1 MWKLL
6 TGRDAVISN
15 YPGTTVEPVR
25 GYYRNANVSVELID
39 TPGIYSMDNTQG
51 PEQLTC
57 RILLEKTVDAIVNV
71 VDAADLARQLTL
83 TLELQTLGLPMVVVL
98 NQIDRAREQGNYID
112 DQELARWLGIPV
124 ISLSALTGEG
134 INELRKWLETG
145 GQDQKNS
152 RKWMQDS
159 ACDGICS
166 MCLKGDLC
174 GECPEQ
180 GIVSRVAKARNL
192 ADKVTRRQGSVTKHE
207 LAGLEAALDHPLLGP
222 LLLFLLTVVFL
233 QALIVTAGTAEH
245 LIDSLFVP
253 VQAWMS
259 TWIRTVI
266 SDPFWSRVLA
276 QGIPEGLLVPFA
288 LVMPAMLVVSALMS
302 VIEDTGLLPRYALA
316 LEKLGGLMGVS
327 GEAFIPLS
335 LGFGCRTPAVVATRL
350 LNSQSQRFIIVAL
363 LSIVIPCASTTGIL
377 VSVISAFHASG
388 FTVVLAMLAAFIGL
402 GWLLRALYG
411 EKEEILYELPP
422 LRIPRW
428 GNVMTKTRMRFA
440 GFFTEVLPIL
450 VIMSVAVRVVLDS
463 GWLTELH
470 HLEPVAR
477 TLFGIPAEALIAVI
491 ITITQRYLAP
501 LVLLNLSLTP
511 REATIA
517 ISMIALSLPCFPVI
531 VMTVREL
538 GIKPVL
544 KIIGLGLAVSAMV
557 GMILNLL
564 LPA

>member
-180 GIVSRVAKARNL
+180 GIVSRVTKARNL

-491 ITITQRYLAP
+491 ITIAQRYLAP